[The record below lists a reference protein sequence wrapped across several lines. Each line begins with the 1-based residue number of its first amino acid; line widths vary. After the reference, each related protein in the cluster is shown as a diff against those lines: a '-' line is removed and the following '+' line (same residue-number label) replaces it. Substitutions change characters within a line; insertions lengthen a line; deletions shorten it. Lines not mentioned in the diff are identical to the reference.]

1 MTRYLAHFELDPDLL
16 LPLRLFASV
25 LHAHSDFV
33 HLRAD
38 VGGAPNEEA
47 LNSSRFLRLFRA
59 DLEES
64 AK

>member
-1 MTRYLAHFELDPDLL
+1 M
-16 LPLRLFASV
+16 

-38 VGGAPNEEA
+38 IGGAPNEEA
-47 LNSSRFLRLFRA
+47 LNGSRFLRLFRA